1 MTMNNFF
8 VPKYVYNTY
17 LTLSYMSRKIRRA
30 PFLNTVEVLQ
40 TGDPLNFMML
50 MCHREQLLNIICM
63 LGLFGKNDWHLPS
76 RHLNSLQIVNIS
88 EVAVEFY
95 NLASFFFPWQKVRC
109 GFYEILTPLCLEV
122 MATAFFLLLFFLWST
137 FPDFFLVFQVK

>member
-63 LGLFGKNDWHLPS
+63 LGLFEKKRLTFAITTPQLSANCEHFWSCSWIPVLDRRPKFYGHSHFLQEVNDNGIFSPPFL
-76 RHLNSLQIVNIS
+76 SLKYIS
-88 EVAVEFY
+88 WY
-95 NLASFFFPWQKVRC
+95 FF
-109 GFYEILTPLCLEV
+109 
-122 MATAFFLLLFFLWST
+122 
-137 FPDFFLVFQVK
+137 

>member
-50 MCHREQLLNIICM
+50 MCHREQL
-63 LGLFGKNDWHLPS
+63 FEKK
-76 RHLNSLQIVNIS
+76 R
-88 EVAVEFY
+88 
-95 NLASFFFPWQKVRC
+95 
-109 GFYEILTPLCLEV
+109 LTFAITTPKLSANCKH
-122 MATAFFLLLFFLWST
+122 F
-137 FPDFFLVFQVK
+137 

>member
-63 LGLFGKNDWHLPS
+63 LGLFEKK
-76 RHLNSLQIVNIS
+76 R
-88 EVAVEFY
+88 
-95 NLASFFFPWQKVRC
+95 
-109 GFYEILTPLCLEV
+109 LTFAITTP
-122 MATAFFLLLFFLWST
+122 
-137 FPDFFLVFQVK
+137 

>member
-63 LGLFGKNDWHLPS
+63 LGLFEKK
-76 RHLNSLQIVNIS
+76 R
-88 EVAVEFY
+88 
-95 NLASFFFPWQKVRC
+95 
-109 GFYEILTPLCLEV
+109 LTFAITTPQ
-122 MATAFFLLLFFLWST
+122 LFANCEHF
-137 FPDFFLVFQVK
+137 

>member
-63 LGLFGKNDWHLPS
+63 LGLFEKK
-76 RHLNSLQIVNIS
+76 R
-88 EVAVEFY
+88 
-95 NLASFFFPWQKVRC
+95 
-109 GFYEILTPLCLEV
+109 LTFAITTPKLSANCKH
-122 MATAFFLLLFFLWST
+122 F
-137 FPDFFLVFQVK
+137 

>member
-1 MTMNNFF
+1 MTMNNFLCQNM
-8 VPKYVYNTY
+8 YVYNTY

-63 LGLFGKNDWHLPS
+63 PGLFKK
-76 RHLNSLQIVNIS
+76 SL
-88 EVAVEFY
+88 
-95 NLASFFFPWQKVRC
+95 SFA
-109 GFYEILTPLCLEV
+109 ITTPQLSANCEH
-122 MATAFFLLLFFLWST
+122 F
-137 FPDFFLVFQVK
+137 

>member
-63 LGLFGKNDWHLPS
+63 LGLFEKNDWHLPS

-95 NLASFFFPWQKVRC
+95 NLASCFFHDKKLDVGSMKFWLHCALRLWQRH
-109 GFYEILTPLCLEV
+109 
-122 MATAFFLLLFFLWST
+122 FFLLLFFLWST
-137 FPDFFLVFQVK
+137 FPDIFFSF

>member
-63 LGLFGKNDWHLPS
+63 LGLFEKNDWHLPS

-88 EVAVEFY
+88 KVAFEFY
-95 NLASFFFPWQKVRC
+95 NLASFFFHHKKLDEGSMKFWLHCALRLRQRH
-109 GFYEILTPLCLEV
+109 FFSFFSIFEV
-122 MATAFFLLLFFLWST
+122 HT
-137 FPDFFLVFQVK
+137 FPDFCFPG

>member
-63 LGLFGKNDWHLPS
+63 LGLFEKKRLTFAITTPQLFANCEHFWSCSWIPVLDRRPKFYGHS
-76 RHLNSLQIVNIS
+76 RRFKTYGHGSWSLS
-88 EVAVEFY
+88 PF
-95 NLASFFFPWQKVRC
+95 LRPKV
-109 GFYEILTPLCLEV
+109 F
-122 MATAFFLLLFFLWST
+122 
-137 FPDFFLVFQVK
+137 

>member
-63 LGLFGKNDWHLPS
+63 LGLFEKKRLTFAITTPQLSANCEHFWGCSWILESKGQL
-76 RHLNSLQIVNIS
+76 IS
-88 EVAVEFY
+88 ECLLGVID
-95 NLASFFFPWQKVRC
+95 FPKNQWKIWQ
-109 GFYEILTPLCLEV
+109 ISALESKK
-122 MATAFFLLLFFLWST
+122 WSNQQSKST
-137 FPDFFLVFQVK
+137 FL